1 MSVCNPRGQSFL
13 SLEGRLDNLRAGD
26 SVFGVLVDLDLDFL
40 FIQLHSL
47 RNVMNVLARQTTK
60 QLSQLIYEDKAVVVV
75 NKFSGLICQSDR
87 SSSRVSS
94 SDLSF

>member
-1 MSVCNPRGQSFL
+1 MILAKVFL
-13 SLEGRLDNLRAGD
+13 SLKGRLDNLRAGD

-40 FIQLHSL
+40 FIQLHNL

-94 SDLSF
+94 SDPS